1 MCFTSLSL
9 DFSSDFWSVSE
20 ILIYTWKNYHQYCQ
34 IGDSQIYTVI
44 TQIRPSRSSKVVNA
58 RNKYRNETKTR
69 SKRRMKPTVSGTDD
83 QEYCHVSQ
91 SLPTSEATLNL
102 HSITAP
108 VRHIIYT
115 TTQFHEN
122 TIACITFFLTNLKR
136 LICCRY
142 TQNLVT
148 PLVNNWNL
156 QFKTCRGSWSEHKS
170 KTPKM
175 CFTIALID
183 KTIGLLFVN
192 KDTSMNKVKWNMKM
206 KYTIY
211 NYWAYN

>member
-1 MCFTSLSL
+1 MHADTLMLAHESRCIPVVLGGVQCLIMMPNWKRINKNTQMLSMFF
-9 DFSSDFWSVSE
+9 D
-20 ILIYTWKNYHQYCQ
+20 HH
-34 IGDSQIYTVI
+34 
-44 TQIRPSRSSKVVNA
+44 
-58 RNKYRNETKTR
+58 
-69 SKRRMKPTVSGTDD
+69 
-83 QEYCHVSQ
+83 HVSQ
-91 SLPTSEATLNL
+91 SSPTSEATLTL